1 MKKVW
6 KFLTSMKFAIILLV
20 ILSLAMAGGSFI
32 PQKLTLAEYTNMY
45 SERAAAAIFA
55 LGLDDVFHSWW
66 FLALF
71 ILLCLDI
78 FFCNVTKLPA
88 LLRRVKAAPK
98 PKAGVFGPFVSH
110 VGMLL
115 LIIGFVL
122 GQVTKEEY
130 TVYGYPGQIKDL
142 GETGISVGIDDFQ
155 VSFNEDDSVSQ
166 YTAGLVLLDDSLI
179 VRTQASVN
187 HPAEAMGYKFY
198 QNSFGYTAMVRVTK
212 GGETVEEGRIL
223 AGSGFS
229 FKDNANITLF
239 FNAFYPDYVY
249 VEGSGPATQS
259 GVMRNPGYL
268 YSIYYGDTMLGMNV
282 LQAGEKITIDD
293 YTVVFE
299 EPGYYTVLQV
309 KKDSFTWLVF
319 VGGIVLLVGLFL
331 SFYVRPLAKKKSAA
345 GDAGDEEQVA
355 AEHAENEAEV
365 SGMQPEA
372 AEEEHP
378 ETPAEAQ
385 MKAPEALGEEEVE
398 HAAHD

>member
-32 PQKLTLAEYTNMY
+32 PQKLTLAEYTDMY

-88 LLRRVKAAPK
+88 LFRRVKAAPK
-98 PKAGVFGPFVSH
+98 PKVGVFGPFVSH

-130 TVYGYPGQIKDL
+130 VVYGYPGQVKDL
-142 GETGISVGIDDFQ
+142 GETGIKVGINDFQ

-166 YTAGLVLLDDSLI
+166 YTAGLVLMDESLI

-198 QNSFGYTAMVRVTK
+198 QNSFGYTAAVRVTK

-223 AGSGFS
+223 AGSGFA
-229 FKDNANITLF
+229 FQDNENISVV
-239 FNAFYPDYVY
+239 FNAFYPDYIF
-249 VEGSGPATQS
+249 VEGSGPATKS

-268 YSIYYGDTMLGMNV
+268 YSVYYGENLLGMNV
-282 LQAGEKITIDD
+282 LQSGEKITIDD
-293 YTVVFE
+293 YVVTFE
-299 EPGYYTVLQV
+299 DPGYYTVLQV
-309 KKDSFTWLVF
+309 KKDSFTWLVL
-319 VGGIVLLVGLFL
+319 VGGIVLLAGLFL
-331 SFYVRPLAKKKSAA
+331 SFYVRPKTK
-345 GDAGDEEQVA
+345 
-355 AEHAENEAEV
+355 
-365 SGMQPEA
+365 
-372 AEEEHP
+372 AEEKAEEIVP
-378 ETPAEAQ
+378 EEKAEEKAEENSTQEQPAEAVDTPG
-385 MKAPEALGEEEVE
+385 AENLPEAEEVE
-398 HAAHD
+398 NKGKAGEED